1 MTKFFQ
7 SHVNATPC
15 ETFSTWFSLYHSYI
29 PFSRWKWPTSKDI
42 LTFYSPFRFTPPFP
56 RTRFKSARTSKTRFL
71 KRFTITWKKKG
82 VTFIRNMRKSVG
94 FFKRWRV
101 RLWKR
106 LGYAR
111 QTVNRRNIKCKWHFR
126 RTVEEGRGSHF
137 RGKSFKKLPP
147 QMLLKKLVKC
157 TRSAWYTVVKN
168 FVVTWTI
175 YRRWGNKII
184 FNPFNTLTAKVVLFE
199 SFLEA

>member
-7 SHVNATPC
+7 SHVNVTPW

-71 KRFTITWKKKG
+71 KRFTITWKKKEG
-82 VTFIRNMRKSVG
+82 WLSSETWEKSVG

-106 LGYAR
+106 LGHAR

-126 RTVEEGRGSHF
+126 RTVEEGG
-137 RGKSFKKLPP
+137 GVSFSRKA
-147 QMLLKKLVKC
+147 V
-157 TRSAWYTVVKN
+157 
-168 FVVTWTI
+168 
-175 YRRWGNKII
+175 
-184 FNPFNTLTAKVVLFE
+184 
-199 SFLEA
+199 